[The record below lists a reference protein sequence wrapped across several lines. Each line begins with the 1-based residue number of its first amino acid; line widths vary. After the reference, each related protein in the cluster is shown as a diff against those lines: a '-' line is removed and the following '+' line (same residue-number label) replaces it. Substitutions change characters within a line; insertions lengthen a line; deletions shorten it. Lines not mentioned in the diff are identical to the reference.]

1 MIMMMFQYWIP
12 VQNGAEWADWAVWQR
27 NTQSVVVV
35 IVVVVENHIDLPT
48 MIVIRLEGQRLRWQ
62 SQSWSNPIRS
72 ESETVRLVMLH
83 AAEHPG
89 GRDWGKLGGFG
100 WRV

>member
-1 MIMMMFQYWIP
+1 M
-12 VQNGAEWADWAVWQR
+12 WQR

-35 IVVVVENHIDLPT
+35 VVVVEIVTFSYLVRIISIIYLPT

-62 SQSWSNPIRS
+62 SQSWSNPLRS

-100 WRV
+100 WRRV